1 MGNCDKNLSTK
12 ACSEVATDS
21 QVIQK
26 EPGHSRGYKTK
37 MGNQIGISLAR
48 SKDALFRLST
58 EHVSEVSQDMQKV
71 STRQGGF
78 TLVEVMVA
86 AGILTIAAALMLPNF
101 LQWYAQSQLR
111 QATSDISTQLTL
123 ARMAGMNRNRGVDVT
138 VQNVGGAVQ
147 ISAVSSGVAVFN
159 DKTLPPRASSV
170 VGSPIVVSFSSLG
183 LRTSGGTGVQT
194 IGVCDAYKRQYSVTI
209 APSGKV
215 NFSLDFLSGIPCP

>member
-1 MGNCDKNLSTK
+1 MGNYDKNLSTWS
-12 ACSEVATDS
+12 CSEVTTSA
-21 QVIQK
+21 QEIQK
-26 EPGHSRGYKTK
+26 QRGDSRGCKTEK
-37 MGNQIGISLAR
+37 RNKIGISLAT
-48 SKDALFRLST
+48 SEHALFRLSR
-58 EHVSEVSQDMQKV
+58 EHVSEVSQDMQKF
-71 STRQGGF
+71 STRQAGF

-111 QATSDISTQLTL
+111 QATSDIATQLTL

-138 VQNVGGAVQ
+138 VQNVAGAVQ

-209 APSGKV
+209 VPSGKV
-215 NFSLDFLSGIPCP
+215 NFSLDSSVTPCP